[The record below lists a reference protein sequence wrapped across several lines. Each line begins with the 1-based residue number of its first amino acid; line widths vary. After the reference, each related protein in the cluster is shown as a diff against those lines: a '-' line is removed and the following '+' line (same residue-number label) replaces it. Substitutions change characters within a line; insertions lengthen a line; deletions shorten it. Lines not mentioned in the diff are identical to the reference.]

1 MTVSATMQ
9 HHDLFYQQ
17 YAGGRTQQRQRC
29 SRHGGSFEAHYG
41 TKTIFPSV
49 RPASISS

>member
-9 HHDLFYQQ
+9 HHDL
-17 YAGGRTQQRQRC
+17 YAGGRTQQRPRC